1 MNEVSNILDEQELIE
16 HELYGKV
23 IKEDGRK
30 NVYETQIIKRR

>member
-1 MNEVSNILDEQELIE
+1 MNEVANILDEQELIE

-30 NVYETQIIKRR
+30 KCI